1 MNYLQNTKILS
12 ENEAIIQDYIIIEK
26 RTIFIQVVKG
36 GNCMTSNFDIF
47 PDEWNL
53 LRVLGRNAELN
64 LHRDPSVTIIQMRL
78 FAEKITEAIFEFE
91 DYDRKKYD
99 KQIDRINYLERKA
112 IIPVDIYEVLHTI
125 RRTGNKAAHEMLGNY
140 EDALYILNRGL
151 QLTNWFVEM
160 YISFSFDPKEFV
172 IPENI
177 DLLKQKELEFLK
189 ERIRESEIIIEKE
202 RKAYESKLLEIKN
215 EPNHEMNKSERR
227 KRTKKYINN
236 HVLSEKETRDI
247 IDEQLRLVGWEAD
260 SNLIDYRKGA
270 RPEKNKAKAIAEW
283 PCKLYN
289 GKTGRADYALFDG
302 LKLVGVIEAK
312 KFGHDIPGDLPQ
324 AKEYAIGIMIDENI
338 ETIKTNEYKVPFI
351 YSTNG
356 RPYIEQLKTKSGVWF
371 YDASNPFSPERAL
384 ENWHSPED
392 LRQKMR
398 VNISVSQGELE
409 NEPFQDFASRYYQI
423 EAVKAVEKAMANN
436 QRKMLLAMA
445 TGTGKTRTALSIM
458 YRLIK
463 TKRVRRILFLVDR
476 TSLGKQTADALKD
489 TMIENISFSD
499 IYDVNDIDKKM
510 IDLNTKIQ
518 IATVQ
523 GMIRRIFYNESDDIP
538 SVGTFDFIIVD
549 EAHRGYTED
558 RLMSDEELT
567 YENQDDYVSQY
578 RRVIDYFDASVLAL
592 TATPALHTTNI
603 FGTPI
608 YSYSYQEAVVDG
620 YLVDHEPP
628 YKFETE
634 LSKNG
639 IHFDEDEE
647 IMVWNPETFKID
659 IEKLPDSLDFE
670 IEQFNKKVINENF
683 NRVILETLVDYIDP
697 NSLEKTLIFAATEHH
712 AIQIVDILKNIYH
725 ERDIAID
732 PEAIMKITGQTKNS
746 NLEIKKFKNEK
757 NPNIVVTVDLLTTGI
772 DVPTITNLVFMRRVK
787 SRILY
792 DQMLGRA
799 TRLCPEIGKESF
811 KIFDAVQLYDK
822 LQKITEMKPIVKN
835 KNQSILDVYDN
846 VVNAE
851 NDEEFGY
858 YKAELMA
865 KLQRKKQRLTK
876 DEQTKI
882 NKLNKTTSID
892 QFIQSIKTMNREE
905 LESQYESIE
914 RISEYRSIPNAAYIS
929 NHKDFL
935 IKDGIS
941 RGYGE
946 GNEKPEDYLNGFTK
960 FIKEN
965 MNLIPALNITINRPS
980 DLTINDLK
988 QIKIELQRNK
998 YDEKQL
1004 QTAWRN
1010 QKKEFIAADII
1021 SFIRQAALGSPLV
1034 DHDIRIMN
1042 AMRKIYG
1049 MNDWNNNQMK
1059 WLKRIESQLLETT
1072 VFAPTSKEYFDT
1084 LDVFKD
1090 NGGYKKIRAVLG
1102 DEVDSF
1108 AKIINESLYG

>member
-1 MNYLQNTKILS
+1 MKT
-12 ENEAIIQDYIIIEK
+12 
-26 RTIFIQVVKG
+26 
-36 GNCMTSNFDIF
+36 NFDIF
-47 PDEWNL
+47 PDEWKL
-53 LRVLGRNAELN
+53 LKTLGKNAELN
-64 LHRDPSVTIIQMRL
+64 LYREPSVSLIQMRI
-78 FAEKITEAIFEFE
+78 FSEKITEAIFEFE
-91 DYDRKKYD
+91 DLDRNKYS
-99 KQIDRINYLERKA
+99 KQIDRINFLERKD
-112 IIPVDIYEVLHTI
+112 IIPSDIVEVLHTI
-125 RRTGNKAAHEMLGNY
+125 RRTGNKAAHEMIGTKN
-140 EDALYILNRGL
+140 EAEYILNRSL
-151 QLTNWFVEM
+151 QLANWFIEM
-160 YISFSFDPKEFV
+160 YISFSFVPSEFI

-177 DLLKQKELEFLK
+177 DLLKQKELESLK
-189 ERIRESEIIIEKE
+189 EKIKENEIIIEKE
-202 RKAYESKLLEIKN
+202 RKKYENKLSQIKN
-215 EPNHEMNKSERR
+215 EPNHEKNKRERR
-227 KRTKKYINN
+227 MRVKNYLNRY
-236 HVLSEKETRDI
+236 VLSEKETRDI

-260 SNLIDYRKGA
+260 SSIIDYRKGA

-289 GKTGRADYALFDG
+289 GKIGRADYALFDG
-302 LKLVGVIEAK
+302 LKLVAVIEAK

-324 AKEYAIGIMIDENI
+324 AKEYAKGILAEDYINLIEENDF
-338 ETIKTNEYKVPFI
+338 KVPFI

-356 RPYIEQLKTKSGVWF
+356 RPYIEQLKTKSGIWF
-371 YDASNPFSPERAL
+371 YDVRNPNSPERAL
-384 ENWHSPED
+384 EKWHSPED
-392 LRQKMR
+392 LRQKLI
-398 VNISVSQGELE
+398 VDINTAQNELKE
-409 NEPFQDFASRYYQI
+409 EPFQDFASRYYQI
-423 EAVKAVEKAMANN
+423 EAVKAVEDAMANN
-436 QRKMLLAMA
+436 QKKMLLAMA

-499 IYDVNDIDKKM
+499 IYDVNDIDNKM
-510 IDLNTKIQ
+510 IDFNTKIQ

-523 GMIRRIFYNESDDIP
+523 GMVRRIFYNDLDDIP

-558 RLMSDEELT
+558 RFMSDEELT
-567 YENQDDYVSQY
+567 FENQEDYVSQY

-634 LSKNG
+634 LSRNG
-639 IHFDEDEE
+639 IHFEEDEE
-647 IMVWNPETFKID
+647 IMIWNPETYKIE

-670 IEQFNKKVINENF
+670 IEQFNKKVISENF
-683 NRVILETLVDYIDP
+683 NKVILESLVDYIDP
-697 NSLEKTLIFAATEHH
+697 NSPEKTLIFAATEHH
-712 AIQIVDILKNIYH
+712 AIQIVDILKKIYE
-725 ERDIAID
+725 EREIKID
-732 PEAIMKITGQTKNS
+732 PEAIMKITGQTKHS

-772 DVPTITNLVFMRRVK
+772 DVPSITNLVFMRRVK

-811 KIFDAVQLYDK
+811 KIFDAVHLYDK
-822 LQKITEMKPIVKN
+822 LQKITDMKPIVKN
-835 KNQSILDVYDN
+835 KKQSILDVLDN
-846 VVNAE
+846 VVNSE
-851 NDEEFGY
+851 SDEEFGY

-865 KLQRKKQRLTK
+865 KLQRKKQRLNQ
-876 DEQTKI
+876 DEQKELS
-882 NKLNKTTSID
+882 KLNKTQSLD
-892 QFIQSIKTMNREE
+892 QFIYNIKSMNRDEI
-905 LESQYESIE
+905 ESQYENIG
-914 RISEYRSIPNAAYIS
+914 RISEFRSLPNTAYIS

-935 IKDGIS
+935 VKEGIS

-960 FIKEN
+960 FVREN
-965 MNLIPALNITINRPS
+965 INLIPALNITVNKPS
-980 DLTINDLK
+980 DLTIKDLK
-988 QIKIELQRNK
+988 EIKIELQRKK

-1004 QTAWRN
+1004 QAAWRN

-1021 SFIRQAALGSPLV
+1021 SFIRQAAIGSPLV

-1108 AKIINESLYG
+1108 AKIINDSLYG